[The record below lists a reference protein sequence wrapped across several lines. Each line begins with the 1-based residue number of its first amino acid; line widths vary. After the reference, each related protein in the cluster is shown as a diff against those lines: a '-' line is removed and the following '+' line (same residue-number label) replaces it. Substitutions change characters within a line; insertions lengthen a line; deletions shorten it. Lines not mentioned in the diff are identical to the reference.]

1 MARQRIHQASF
12 LRGEL
17 DPTIISRVDVAAY
30 GQGLKKARNVIPLNQ
45 GGVER
50 RGGTL
55 FRADLGGPT
64 RLESFIFNSTQEYI
78 FAFQNTVLKIYST
91 AGALL
96 ATFTSC
102 PWLTSELYE
111 LNFTQQGDTMIV
123 VHENIVPQIITRIV
137 STSFTRTAFGFET
150 SVNGEKTYQPYFKFA
165 DDSIT
170 LDIDSTTKGTTGVT
184 CTTSSAYWISG
195 YVGMVIRYHGAE
207 LTITGYTSST
217 VVTATLNDDV
227 EMELDADPFATQQGS
242 GVVKV
247 TQVGHG
253 FSTGASVTIS
263 GANDIFDDDG
273 DGLASANINGTF
285 SITVLD
291 DDHWEFTAGGSD
303 TAVESV
309 DGGGV
314 RVVIVGHPPTRNWDE
329 QVFSSVNGYPKTVTF
344 HEQRLFFGG
353 VTALPDGIQG
363 SKITDFYNFDVGE
376 AADAD
381 SIQIQIASD
390 QINEIRHLVSGKLLQ
405 IFSSTSEFYLKP
417 QIGKPITPTDIQI
430 IRQSTL
436 GSQLKAMPRI
446 FDGAT
451 IYIQNNGKT
460 VREYFYSAGAE
471 EFTSNSISL
480 LSNHLI
486 SSPQDSAK
494 ITSMPKRTEQF
505 YFLVNDDGT
514 MGVFTSQRAEKIA
527 GWMLWSTD
535 GDIKS
540 VACTTDNIYVAVNRP
555 VDVSCTITVTDAAN
569 IAVGSTITIT
579 DNNGVSTTMTATNSD
594 PASALEF
601 SVGGSRTNN
610 DVADNIAVGSGG
622 VLGINA
628 LAGYSAPNPAANVI
642 TVTRAVAGGNNLTV
656 TSSDSTRLAVTD
668 FVSDVYYLEQF
679 ASNAFDLPTD
689 MTVTKTISASYQP
702 HGTPLVNGAFSS
714 TTTFIG
720 DGFTNAPS
728 QGETFQ
734 FAGAGT
740 VYTIQSATATGGSG
754 EYTIVLNAST
764 SQSDGVALQFVTSK
778 VFSGLNSL
786 PDMRLKTVYLTS
798 GSAEGSAIYYYG
810 SGTVDANGVVSI
822 TTATSSADIGLNY
835 DITLHTLPIDAT
847 IQNGQLTGYPRKIAK
862 AVVELSSTYNMK
874 VNTNDVILTDVTLNT
889 SSGLTS
895 FTGKKEV
902 YFLGYNLEPNLEIT
916 QSAPVPMRLLGLTT
930 EIYY

>member
-1 MARQRIHQASF
+1 MARTRVHQASF

-30 GQGLKKARNVIPLNQ
+30 AQGLKKARNVIPLNQ

-55 FRADLGGPT
+55 FRADLGEAT
-64 RLESFIFNSTQEYI
+64 RLEHFIFNASQEYV
-78 FAFQNTVLKIYST
+78 FAFQNTKLKIYTT
-91 AGALL
+91 AGVL
-96 ATFTSC
+96 AASFTSC
-102 PWLTSELYE
+102 PWGTADLFE

-123 VHENIVPQIITRIV
+123 VHEDIVPQIITRIGA
-137 STSFTRTAFGFET
+137 SSFTRVAFGFET

-170 LDIDSTTKGTTGVT
+170 LDINSTTKGATGVT
-184 CTTSSAYWISG
+184 CTTSSAYWTSS

-217 VVTATLNDDV
+217 IVTATLEDAV
-227 EMELDADPFATQQGS
+227 EIDLDSDPFATQQGS

-263 GANDIFDDDG
+263 GANDIFDSDG
-273 DGLASANINGTF
+273 NGLATANINGTF
-285 SITVLD
+285 TITVID

-303 TAVESV
+303 TALESV

-314 RVVIVGHPPTRNWDE
+314 RVIIVGHPPTRNWDE
-329 QVFSSVNGYPKTVTF
+329 QVFSSVNGYPKAVTF
-344 HEQRLFFGG
+344 HEQRLYFGG

-363 SKITDFYNFDVGE
+363 SKIADFYNFDVGDSE
-376 AADAD
+376 DAD

-390 QINEIRHLVSGKLLQ
+390 QINEIRHIVSGKLLQ
-405 IFSSTSEFYLKP
+405 IFSSTAEFYLKP

-436 GSQLKAMPRI
+436 GCQLKAMPRI

-451 IYIQNNGKT
+451 IYVQNNGKT
-460 VREYFYSAGAE
+460 VREYMYNSGME
-471 EFTSNSISL
+471 EFSSNSISL
-480 LSNHLI
+480 LSSHLI

-494 ITSMPKRTEQF
+494 ITSLPNRTEQF

-514 MGVFTSQRAEKIA
+514 MGIFTSQRAEKIA

-535 GDIKS
+535 GTIES
-540 VACTTDNIYVAVNRP
+540 VACTTSNIYVSVKR
-555 VDVSCTITVTDAAN
+555 TI
-569 IAVGSTITIT
+569 
-579 DNNGVSTTMTATNSD
+579 NS
-594 PASALEF
+594 
-601 SVGGSRTNN
+601 
-610 DVADNIAVGSGG
+610 
-622 VLGINA
+622 
-628 LAGYSAPNPAANVI
+628 
-642 TVTRAVAGGNNLTV
+642 
-656 TSSDSTRLAVTD
+656 
-668 FVSDVYYLEQF
+668 SDVYYLEQF
-679 ASNAFDLPTD
+679 ASTAFDLPTD

-734 FAGAGT
+734 FAGTGT
-740 VYTIQSATATGGSG
+740 VYTIQSATATGNAG

-798 GSAEGSAIYYYG
+798 GSAEDSPVYYYG
-810 SGTVDANGVVSI
+810 SGTVDTNGVVTI
-822 TTATSSADIGLNY
+822 TTPTAAADIGLNY

-847 IQNGQLTGYPRKIAK
+847 VQSGQLTGYPRKIAK

>member
-1 MARQRIHQASF
+1 MARQRVHQASF

-91 AGALL
+91 AGVLL

-123 VHENIVPQIITRIV
+123 VHENIVPQIITRIG

-170 LDIDSTTKGTTGVT
+170 LDIDSTTKDATGVT
-184 CTTSSAYWISG
+184 CTTSSAYWTSG

-217 VVTATLNDDV
+217 IVTATLNDDV

-273 DGLASANINGTF
+273 DGLATANINGAF

-344 HEQRLFFGG
+344 HEQRLYFGG

-494 ITSMPKRTEQF
+494 ITSMPSRTEQF

-514 MGVFTSQRAEKIA
+514 MGIFTSQRAEKIA

-535 GDIKS
+535 GTIES
-540 VACTTDNIYVAVNRP
+540 VACTTSNIYVSVKR
-555 VDVSCTITVTDAAN
+555 TI
-569 IAVGSTITIT
+569 
-579 DNNGVSTTMTATNSD
+579 NS
-594 PASALEF
+594 
-601 SVGGSRTNN
+601 
-610 DVADNIAVGSGG
+610 
-622 VLGINA
+622 
-628 LAGYSAPNPAANVI
+628 
-642 TVTRAVAGGNNLTV
+642 
-656 TSSDSTRLAVTD
+656 
-668 FVSDVYYLEQF
+668 SDVYYLEQF
-679 ASNAFDLPTD
+679 ASTAFDLPTD
-689 MTVTKTISASYQP
+689 MTVTKTISATYQP

-734 FAGAGT
+734 FAGVGT
-740 VYTIQSATATGGSG
+740 VYTIQSATATGNSG

-778 VFSGLNSL
+778 VFSGLNSS

-835 DITLHTLPIDAT
+835 DITLDTLPIDAT

-889 SSGLTS
+889 SGGLTS

-916 QSAPVPMRLLGLTT
+916 QSAPLPMRLLGLTT
-930 EIYY
+930 EVYY

>member
-1 MARQRIHQASF
+1 MARQRVHQASF

-64 RLESFIFNSTQEYI
+64 RLESFIFNSTQEYV

-91 AGALL
+91 AGVLL

-123 VHENIVPQIITRIV
+123 VHENIVPQIITRIG

-170 LDIDSTTKGTTGVT
+170 LDIDSTTKDATGVT
-184 CTTSSAYWISG
+184 CTTSSAYWTSG

-217 VVTATLNDDV
+217 IVTATLNDDV
-227 EMELDADPFATQQGS
+227 EIELDADPFATQQGS

-273 DGLASANINGTF
+273 DGLATANINGAF

-291 DDHWEFTAGGSD
+291 DDHWEFTAGASD
-303 TAVESV
+303 TALESV

-329 QVFSSVNGYPKTVTF
+329 QVFSSVNGYPKTATF
-344 HEQRLFFGG
+344 HEQRLYFGG

-494 ITSMPKRTEQF
+494 ITSMPSRTEQF

-514 MGVFTSQRAEKIA
+514 MGIFTSQRAEKIA

-535 GDIKS
+535 GTIES
-540 VACTTDNIYVAVNRP
+540 IACTTSYIYISVKR
-555 VDVSCTITVTDAAN
+555 TI
-569 IAVGSTITIT
+569 
-579 DNNGVSTTMTATNSD
+579 NS
-594 PASALEF
+594 
-601 SVGGSRTNN
+601 
-610 DVADNIAVGSGG
+610 
-622 VLGINA
+622 
-628 LAGYSAPNPAANVI
+628 
-642 TVTRAVAGGNNLTV
+642 
-656 TSSDSTRLAVTD
+656 
-668 FVSDVYYLEQF
+668 SDVYYLEQF
-679 ASNAFDLPTD
+679 ASTAFDLPTD
-689 MTVTKTISASYQP
+689 MTVTKTISATYQP
-702 HGTPLVNGAFSS
+702 HGTPLVNGTFSS

-734 FAGAGT
+734 FAGIGT
-740 VYTIQSATATGGSG
+740 VYTIQSATATGNSG

-778 VFSGLNSL
+778 VFSGLNSS

-835 DITLHTLPIDAT
+835 DITLDTLPIDAT

-889 SSGLTS
+889 SGGLTS

-916 QSAPVPMRLLGLTT
+916 QSAPLPMRLLGLTT
-930 EIYY
+930 EVYY

>member
-1 MARQRIHQASF
+1 MARQRVHQASF

-91 AGALL
+91 AGVLL

-123 VHENIVPQIITRIV
+123 VHENIVPQIITRIG

-217 VVTATLNDDV
+217 IVTATLNDDV

-273 DGLASANINGTF
+273 DGLATANINGAF

-344 HEQRLFFGG
+344 HEQRLYFGG

-494 ITSMPKRTEQF
+494 ITSMPSRTEQF

-514 MGVFTSQRAEKIA
+514 MGIFTSQRAEKIA

-535 GDIKS
+535 GTIES
-540 VACTTDNIYVAVNRP
+540 VACTTSNIYVSVKR
-555 VDVSCTITVTDAAN
+555 TI
-569 IAVGSTITIT
+569 
-579 DNNGVSTTMTATNSD
+579 NS
-594 PASALEF
+594 
-601 SVGGSRTNN
+601 
-610 DVADNIAVGSGG
+610 
-622 VLGINA
+622 
-628 LAGYSAPNPAANVI
+628 
-642 TVTRAVAGGNNLTV
+642 
-656 TSSDSTRLAVTD
+656 
-668 FVSDVYYLEQF
+668 SDVYYLEQF

-734 FAGAGT
+734 FAGIGT
-740 VYTIQSATATGGSG
+740 VYTIQSATATGNSG

-778 VFSGLNSL
+778 VFSGLNSA

-798 GSAEGSAIYYYG
+798 GSAEGSAVYYYG

-835 DITLHTLPIDAT
+835 DITLDTLPIDAT

-889 SSGLTS
+889 SGGLTS

-930 EIYY
+930 EVYY

>member
-1 MARQRIHQASF
+1 MARQRVHQASF

-91 AGALL
+91 AGVLL

-102 PWLTSELYE
+102 PWLTAELFE

-123 VHENIVPQIITRIV
+123 VHENIVPQIITRIG

-217 VVTATLNDDV
+217 IVTATLNDDV

-273 DGLASANINGTF
+273 DGLATANINGTF

-329 QVFSSVNGYPKTVTF
+329 QVFSSVNGYPKTATF
-344 HEQRLFFGG
+344 HEQRLYFGG

-363 SKITDFYNFDVGE
+363 SKITDFYNFDVGK
-376 AADAD
+376 AGDAD

-417 QIGKPITPTDIQI
+417 PIGKPITPTDIQI
-430 IRQSTL
+430 IRQSSL
-436 GSQLKAMPRI
+436 GCQLKAMPRL

-494 ITSMPKRTEQF
+494 ITSMPSRTEQF

-514 MGVFTSQRAEKIA
+514 MGIFTSQRAEKIA

-535 GDIKS
+535 GTIES
-540 VACTTDNIYVAVNRP
+540 IACTTSYIYISVKR
-555 VDVSCTITVTDAAN
+555 TI
-569 IAVGSTITIT
+569 
-579 DNNGVSTTMTATNSD
+579 NS
-594 PASALEF
+594 
-601 SVGGSRTNN
+601 
-610 DVADNIAVGSGG
+610 
-622 VLGINA
+622 
-628 LAGYSAPNPAANVI
+628 
-642 TVTRAVAGGNNLTV
+642 
-656 TSSDSTRLAVTD
+656 
-668 FVSDVYYLEQF
+668 SDVYYLEQF
-679 ASNAFDLPTD
+679 ASTAFDLPTD
-689 MTVTKTISASYQP
+689 MTVTKTISATYQP

-734 FAGAGT
+734 FAGVGT
-740 VYTIQSATATGGSG
+740 VYTIQSATATGNSG

-778 VFSGLNSL
+778 VFSGLNSS

-835 DITLHTLPIDAT
+835 DITLDTLPIDAT

>member
-1 MARQRIHQASF
+1 MARQRVHQASF

-64 RLESFIFNSTQEYI
+64 RLESFIFNSTQEYV

-91 AGALL
+91 AGVLL

-123 VHENIVPQIITRIV
+123 VHENIVPQIITRIG

-217 VVTATLNDDV
+217 IVTATLNDDV

-273 DGLASANINGTF
+273 DGLATANINGAF

-344 HEQRLFFGG
+344 HEQRLYFGG

-494 ITSMPKRTEQF
+494 ITSMPSRTEQF

-514 MGVFTSQRAEKIA
+514 MGIFTSQRAEKIA

-535 GDIKS
+535 GTIES
-540 VACTTDNIYVAVNRP
+540 VACTTSNIYVSVKR
-555 VDVSCTITVTDAAN
+555 TI
-569 IAVGSTITIT
+569 
-579 DNNGVSTTMTATNSD
+579 NS
-594 PASALEF
+594 
-601 SVGGSRTNN
+601 
-610 DVADNIAVGSGG
+610 
-622 VLGINA
+622 
-628 LAGYSAPNPAANVI
+628 
-642 TVTRAVAGGNNLTV
+642 
-656 TSSDSTRLAVTD
+656 
-668 FVSDVYYLEQF
+668 SDVYYLEQF
-679 ASNAFDLPTD
+679 ASTAFDLPTD

-734 FAGAGT
+734 FAGIGT
-740 VYTIQSATATGGSG
+740 VYTIQSATATGNSG

-778 VFSGLNSL
+778 VFSGLNSA

-798 GSAEGSAIYYYG
+798 GSAEGSAVYYYG

-835 DITLHTLPIDAT
+835 DITLDTLPIDAT

-889 SSGLTS
+889 SGGLTS

-930 EIYY
+930 EVYY

>member
-1 MARQRIHQASF
+1 MARTRVHQASF

-30 GQGLKKARNVIPLNQ
+30 AQGLKKARNVIPLNQ

-55 FRADLGGPT
+55 FRADLGEAT
-64 RLESFIFNSTQEYI
+64 RLEHFIFNASQEYV
-78 FAFQNTVLKIYST
+78 FAFQNTKLKIYTT
-91 AGALL
+91 AGVL
-96 ATFTSC
+96 AASFTSC
-102 PWLTSELYE
+102 PWGTADLFE

-123 VHENIVPQIITRIV
+123 VHEDIVPQIITRIGA
-137 STSFTRTAFGFET
+137 SSFTRVAFGFET

-170 LDIDSTTKGTTGVT
+170 LDINSTTKGATGVT
-184 CTTSSAYWISG
+184 CTTSSAYWTSS

-217 VVTATLNDDV
+217 IVTATLEDAV
-227 EMELDADPFATQQGS
+227 EIDLDSDPFATQQGS

-253 FSTGASVTIS
+253 FSTGASVTLS
-263 GANDIFDDDG
+263 GADDIFDDDG

-285 SITVLD
+285 SITVVD

-303 TAVESV
+303 TALESV

-314 RVVIVGHPPTRNWDE
+314 RVVVVGHPPTRNWDE
-329 QVFSSVNGYPKTVTF
+329 QVFSSVNGYPKAVTF
-344 HEQRLFFGG
+344 HEQRLYFGG

-363 SKITDFYNFDVGE
+363 SKIADFYNFDVGDSE
-376 AADAD
+376 DAD

-390 QINEIRHLVSGKLLQ
+390 QINEIRHIVSGKLLQ
-405 IFSSTSEFYLKP
+405 IFSSTAEFYLKP

-436 GSQLKAMPRI
+436 GCQLKAMPRI

-451 IYIQNNGKT
+451 IYVQNNGKT
-460 VREYFYSAGAE
+460 VREYMYNSGME
-471 EFTSNSISL
+471 EFSSNSISL

-494 ITSMPKRTEQF
+494 ITSLPNRTEQF

-514 MGVFTSQRAEKIA
+514 MGIFTSQRAEKIA

-535 GDIKS
+535 GMIES

-555 VDVSCTITVTDAAN
+555 VDVSCTVTVTDYIN
-569 IAVGSTITIT
+569 IAVGTQLTFTKQDDTVITLEAEAIS
-579 DNNGVSTTMTATNSD
+579 G
-594 PASALEF
+594 SAPSS
-601 SVGGSRTNN
+601 SVGNTHYFRPNESN
-610 DVADNIAVGSGG
+610 DTTADNIYTALNAVSGFT
-622 VLGINA
+622 VA
-628 LAGYSAPNPAANVI
+628 NPAANVV
-642 TVTRAVAGGNNLTV
+642 TVVRDDNG
-656 TSSDSTRLAVTD
+656 SSNFTTTTTDSTRLAVTD
-668 FVSDVYYLEQF
+668 FVGNVYYLEQF
-679 ASNAFDLPTD
+679 ASTAFDLPTD

-702 HGTPLVNGAFSS
+702 HGTPLVNGTFSS

-734 FAGAGT
+734 FAGVGA
-740 VYTIQSATATGGSG
+740 VYTIQSATATGVSQ
-754 EYTIVLNAST
+754 EYTIVLNASA
-764 SQSDGVALQFVTSK
+764 SQSDGVALQFITSK

-786 PDMRLKTVYLTS
+786 PDMRGFTVYLTS
-798 GSAEGSAIYYYG
+798 GSAEGSPVYYYG
-810 SGTVDANGVVSI
+810 SGTVDTNGVVTI
-822 TTATSSADIGLNY
+822 TTPTAAADIGLNY

-847 IQNGQLTGYPRKIAK
+847 VQSGQLTGYPRKIAK

-874 VNTNDVILTDVTLNT
+874 ANTNDVILTDVTLNT
-889 SSGLTS
+889 SGGLTS

>member
-1 MARQRIHQASF
+1 MARQRVHQASF

-64 RLESFIFNSTQEYI
+64 RLESFIFNSTQEYV
-78 FAFQNTVLKIYST
+78 FAFQNQTLKIYTT
-91 AGALL
+91 AGVLA

-102 PWLTSELYE
+102 PWITSELYE

-123 VHENIVPQIITRIV
+123 VHENIVPQVITRIG

-227 EMELDADPFATQQGS
+227 EIELDADPFATQQGS

-263 GANDIFDDDG
+263 GANDIFDEDG
-273 DGLASANINGTF
+273 NGLATANINGTF

-303 TAVESV
+303 TALESV

-329 QVFSSVNGYPKTVTF
+329 QVFSSVNGYPKTATF
-344 HEQRLFFGG
+344 HEQRLYFGG

-390 QINEIRHLVSGKLLQ
+390 QINEIRHLVSAKLLQ

-494 ITSMPKRTEQF
+494 ITSMPSRTEQF

-514 MGVFTSQRAEKIA
+514 MGIFTSQRAEKIA

-535 GDIKS
+535 GTIES
-540 VACTTDNIYVAVNRP
+540 VTCTTSNIYISVKR
-555 VDVSCTITVTDAAN
+555 TI
-569 IAVGSTITIT
+569 
-579 DNNGVSTTMTATNSD
+579 NS
-594 PASALEF
+594 
-601 SVGGSRTNN
+601 
-610 DVADNIAVGSGG
+610 
-622 VLGINA
+622 
-628 LAGYSAPNPAANVI
+628 
-642 TVTRAVAGGNNLTV
+642 
-656 TSSDSTRLAVTD
+656 
-668 FVSDVYYLEQF
+668 SDVYYLEQF
-679 ASNAFDLPTD
+679 ASTAFDLPTD
-689 MTVTKTISASYQP
+689 MTVTKTISATYQP
-702 HGTPLVNGAFSS
+702 HGTPLVNGTFSS

-740 VYTIQSATATGGSG
+740 VYTIQSATATGNSG

-798 GSAEGSAIYYYG
+798 GSAEGSAVYYYG

-835 DITLHTLPIDAT
+835 DITLDTLPIDAT

-889 SSGLTS
+889 SGGLTS

-916 QSAPVPMRLLGLTT
+916 QSAPLPMRLLGLTT
-930 EIYY
+930 EVYY

>member
-1 MARQRIHQASF
+1 MARQRVHQASF

-91 AGALL
+91 AGVLL

-102 PWLTSELYE
+102 PWLTAELYE

-123 VHENIVPQIITRIV
+123 VHENIVPQIITRIG

-227 EMELDADPFATQQGS
+227 EIELDADPFATQQGS

-273 DGLASANINGTF
+273 DGLATANINGAF

-329 QVFSSVNGYPKTVTF
+329 QVFSSVNGYPKTATF
-344 HEQRLFFGG
+344 HEQRLYFGG

-430 IRQSTL
+430 IRQSSL
-436 GSQLKAMPRI
+436 GCQLKAMPRL

-494 ITSMPKRTEQF
+494 ITSMPSRTEQF

-514 MGVFTSQRAEKIA
+514 MGIFTSQRAEKIA

-535 GDIKS
+535 GTIES
-540 VACTTDNIYVAVNRP
+540 VACTTSNIYVSVKR
-555 VDVSCTITVTDAAN
+555 TI
-569 IAVGSTITIT
+569 
-579 DNNGVSTTMTATNSD
+579 NS
-594 PASALEF
+594 
-601 SVGGSRTNN
+601 
-610 DVADNIAVGSGG
+610 
-622 VLGINA
+622 
-628 LAGYSAPNPAANVI
+628 
-642 TVTRAVAGGNNLTV
+642 
-656 TSSDSTRLAVTD
+656 
-668 FVSDVYYLEQF
+668 SDVYYLEQF
-679 ASNAFDLPTD
+679 ASTAFDLPTD
-689 MTVTKTISASYQP
+689 MTVTKTISATYQP

-734 FAGAGT
+734 FAGIGT
-740 VYTIQSATATGGSG
+740 VYTIQSATATGNSG

-778 VFSGLNSL
+778 VFSGLNSA

-798 GSAEGSAIYYYG
+798 GSAEGSAVYYYG

-930 EIYY
+930 EVYY

>member
-1 MARQRIHQASF
+1 MARQRVHQASF

-55 FRADLGGPT
+55 FRADLGGTT

-91 AGALL
+91 AGVLL

-102 PWLTSELYE
+102 PWLTAELYE

-123 VHENIVPQIITRIV
+123 VHENIVPQIITRIG

-217 VVTATLNDDV
+217 IVTATLNDDV
-227 EMELDADPFATQQGS
+227 EIELDADPFATQQGS

-273 DGLASANINGTF
+273 NGLATANINGTF

-291 DDHWEFTAGGSD
+291 DDHWEFTAGASD
-303 TAVESV
+303 TALESV

-329 QVFSSVNGYPKTVTF
+329 QVFSSVNGYPKTATF
-344 HEQRLFFGG
+344 HEQRLYFGG

-363 SKITDFYNFDVGE
+363 SKITDFYNFDVGK
-376 AADAD
+376 AGDAD

-430 IRQSTL
+430 IRQSSL
-436 GSQLKAMPRI
+436 GCQLKAMPRL

-494 ITSMPKRTEQF
+494 ITSMPSRTEQF

-514 MGVFTSQRAEKIA
+514 MGIFTSQRAEKIA

-535 GDIKS
+535 GTIES
-540 VACTTDNIYVAVNRP
+540 IACTTSYIYISVKR
-555 VDVSCTITVTDAAN
+555 TI
-569 IAVGSTITIT
+569 
-579 DNNGVSTTMTATNSD
+579 NS
-594 PASALEF
+594 
-601 SVGGSRTNN
+601 
-610 DVADNIAVGSGG
+610 
-622 VLGINA
+622 
-628 LAGYSAPNPAANVI
+628 
-642 TVTRAVAGGNNLTV
+642 
-656 TSSDSTRLAVTD
+656 
-668 FVSDVYYLEQF
+668 SDVYYLEQF
-679 ASNAFDLPTD
+679 ASTAFDLPTD
-689 MTVTKTISASYQP
+689 MTVTKTISATYQP

-734 FAGAGT
+734 FAGVGT
-740 VYTIQSATATGGSG
+740 VYTIQSATATGNSG

-778 VFSGLNSL
+778 VFSGLNSS

-835 DITLHTLPIDAT
+835 DITLDTLPIDAT

>member
-1 MARQRIHQASF
+1 MARQRVHQASF

-91 AGALL
+91 AGVLL

-123 VHENIVPQIITRIV
+123 VHENIVPQIITRIG

-217 VVTATLNDDV
+217 IVTATLNDDV
-227 EMELDADPFATQQGS
+227 EIELDADPFATQQGS

-273 DGLASANINGTF
+273 NGLATANINGTF

-291 DDHWEFTAGGSD
+291 DDHWEFTAGASD
-303 TAVESV
+303 TALESV

-329 QVFSSVNGYPKTVTF
+329 QVFSSVNGYPKTATF
-344 HEQRLFFGG
+344 HEQRLYFGG

-363 SKITDFYNFDVGE
+363 SKITDFYNFDVGK
-376 AADAD
+376 AGDAD

-494 ITSMPKRTEQF
+494 ITSMPSRTEQF

-514 MGVFTSQRAEKIA
+514 MGIFTSQRAEKIA

-535 GDIKS
+535 GTIES
-540 VACTTDNIYVAVNRP
+540 IACTTSYIYISVKR
-555 VDVSCTITVTDAAN
+555 TI
-569 IAVGSTITIT
+569 
-579 DNNGVSTTMTATNSD
+579 NS
-594 PASALEF
+594 
-601 SVGGSRTNN
+601 
-610 DVADNIAVGSGG
+610 
-622 VLGINA
+622 
-628 LAGYSAPNPAANVI
+628 
-642 TVTRAVAGGNNLTV
+642 
-656 TSSDSTRLAVTD
+656 
-668 FVSDVYYLEQF
+668 SDVYYLEQF
-679 ASNAFDLPTD
+679 ASTAFDLPTD
-689 MTVTKTISASYQP
+689 MTVTKTISATYQP

-734 FAGAGT
+734 FAGVGT
-740 VYTIQSATATGGSG
+740 VYTIQSATATGNSG

-778 VFSGLNSL
+778 VFSGLNSA

-835 DITLHTLPIDAT
+835 DITLDTLPIDAT

-889 SSGLTS
+889 SGGLTS

-930 EIYY
+930 EVYY

>member
-1 MARQRIHQASF
+1 MARQRVHQASF

-102 PWLTSELYE
+102 PWITSELFE

-123 VHENIVPQIITRIV
+123 VHENIVPQVITRIG

-227 EMELDADPFATQQGS
+227 EIELDADPFATQQGS

-263 GANDIFDDDG
+263 GANDIFDEDG
-273 DGLASANINGTF
+273 NGLATANINGTF

-291 DDHWEFTAGGSD
+291 DDHWEFTAGASD
-303 TAVESV
+303 TALESV

-329 QVFSSVNGYPKTVTF
+329 QVFSSVNGYPKTATF
-344 HEQRLFFGG
+344 HEQRLYFGG

-390 QINEIRHLVSGKLLQ
+390 QINEIRHLVSAKLLQ

-460 VREYFYSAGAE
+460 VREYFYGATAE

-494 ITSMPKRTEQF
+494 ITSMPSRTEQF

-514 MGVFTSQRAEKIA
+514 MGIFTSQRAEKIA

-535 GDIKS
+535 GTIES
-540 VACTTDNIYVAVNRP
+540 VTCTTSNIYISVKR
-555 VDVSCTITVTDAAN
+555 TI
-569 IAVGSTITIT
+569 
-579 DNNGVSTTMTATNSD
+579 NS
-594 PASALEF
+594 
-601 SVGGSRTNN
+601 
-610 DVADNIAVGSGG
+610 
-622 VLGINA
+622 
-628 LAGYSAPNPAANVI
+628 
-642 TVTRAVAGGNNLTV
+642 
-656 TSSDSTRLAVTD
+656 
-668 FVSDVYYLEQF
+668 SDVYYLEQF
-679 ASNAFDLPTD
+679 ASTAFDLPTD
-689 MTVTKTISASYQP
+689 MTVTKTISATYQP
-702 HGTPLVNGAFSS
+702 HGTPLVNGTFSS

-740 VYTIQSATATGGSG
+740 VYTIQSATATGNSG

-798 GSAEGSAIYYYG
+798 GSAEGSAVYYYG

-835 DITLHTLPIDAT
+835 DITLDTLPIDAT

-889 SSGLTS
+889 SGGLTS

-916 QSAPVPMRLLGLTT
+916 QSAPLPMRLLGLTT
-930 EIYY
+930 EVYY

>member
-1 MARQRIHQASF
+1 MARQRVHQASF

-64 RLESFIFNSTQEYI
+64 RLESFIFNSTQEYV
-78 FAFQNTVLKIYST
+78 FAFQNQTLKIYTT
-91 AGALL
+91 AGVLA

-123 VHENIVPQIITRIV
+123 VHENIVPQVITRIG

-227 EMELDADPFATQQGS
+227 EIELDADPFATQQGS

-263 GANDIFDDDG
+263 GANDIFDEDG
-273 DGLASANINGTF
+273 NGLATANINGTF

-303 TAVESV
+303 TALESV

-329 QVFSSVNGYPKTVTF
+329 QVFSSVNGYPKTATF
-344 HEQRLFFGG
+344 HEQRLYFGG

-390 QINEIRHLVSGKLLQ
+390 QINEIRHLVSAKLLQ

-460 VREYFYSAGAE
+460 VREYFYGATAE

-494 ITSMPKRTEQF
+494 ITSMPSRTEQF

-514 MGVFTSQRAEKIA
+514 MGIFTSQRAEKIA

-535 GDIKS
+535 GTIES
-540 VACTTDNIYVAVNRP
+540 VTCTTSNIYISVKR
-555 VDVSCTITVTDAAN
+555 TI
-569 IAVGSTITIT
+569 
-579 DNNGVSTTMTATNSD
+579 NS
-594 PASALEF
+594 
-601 SVGGSRTNN
+601 
-610 DVADNIAVGSGG
+610 
-622 VLGINA
+622 
-628 LAGYSAPNPAANVI
+628 
-642 TVTRAVAGGNNLTV
+642 
-656 TSSDSTRLAVTD
+656 
-668 FVSDVYYLEQF
+668 SDVYYLEQF
-679 ASNAFDLPTD
+679 ASTAFDLPTD
-689 MTVTKTISASYQP
+689 MTVTKTISATYQP
-702 HGTPLVNGAFSS
+702 HGTPLVNGTFSS

-740 VYTIQSATATGGSG
+740 VYTIQSATATGNSG

-778 VFSGLNSL
+778 VFSGLNSS

-798 GSAEGSAIYYYG
+798 GSAEGSAVYYYG

-835 DITLHTLPIDAT
+835 DITLDTLPIDAT

-889 SSGLTS
+889 SGGLTS

-916 QSAPVPMRLLGLTT
+916 QSAPLPMRLLGLTT
-930 EIYY
+930 EVYY

>member
-1 MARQRIHQASF
+1 MARQRVHQASF

-64 RLESFIFNSTQEYI
+64 RLESFIFNSTQEYV
-78 FAFQNTVLKIYST
+78 FAFQNQTLKIYTT
-91 AGALL
+91 AGVLA

-123 VHENIVPQIITRIV
+123 VHENIVPQVITRIG

-217 VVTATLNDDV
+217 IVTATLNDDV
-227 EMELDADPFATQQGS
+227 EIELDADPFATQQGS

-263 GANDIFDDDG
+263 GANDIFDEDG
-273 DGLASANINGTF
+273 NGLATANINGTF

-303 TAVESV
+303 TALESV

-329 QVFSSVNGYPKTVTF
+329 QVFSSVNGYPKTATF
-344 HEQRLFFGG
+344 HEQRLYFGG

-390 QINEIRHLVSGKLLQ
+390 QINEIRHLVSAKLLQ

-460 VREYFYSAGAE
+460 VREYFYGATAE

-494 ITSMPKRTEQF
+494 ITSMPSRTEQF

-514 MGVFTSQRAEKIA
+514 MGIFTSQRAEKIA

-535 GDIKS
+535 GTIES
-540 VACTTDNIYVAVNRP
+540 VTCTTSNIYISVKR
-555 VDVSCTITVTDAAN
+555 TI
-569 IAVGSTITIT
+569 
-579 DNNGVSTTMTATNSD
+579 NS
-594 PASALEF
+594 
-601 SVGGSRTNN
+601 
-610 DVADNIAVGSGG
+610 
-622 VLGINA
+622 
-628 LAGYSAPNPAANVI
+628 
-642 TVTRAVAGGNNLTV
+642 
-656 TSSDSTRLAVTD
+656 
-668 FVSDVYYLEQF
+668 SDVYYLEQF
-679 ASNAFDLPTD
+679 ASTAFDLPTD
-689 MTVTKTISASYQP
+689 MTVTKTISATYQP
-702 HGTPLVNGAFSS
+702 HGTPLVNGTFSS

-740 VYTIQSATATGGSG
+740 VYTIQSATATGNSG

-798 GSAEGSAIYYYG
+798 GSAEGSAVYYYG

-835 DITLHTLPIDAT
+835 DITLDTLPIDAT

-889 SSGLTS
+889 SGGLTS

-916 QSAPVPMRLLGLTT
+916 QSAPLPMRLLGLTT
-930 EIYY
+930 EVYY

>member
-1 MARQRIHQASF
+1 MARQRVHQASF

-64 RLESFIFNSTQEYI
+64 RLESFIFNSTQEYV
-78 FAFQNTVLKIYST
+78 FAFQNQTLKIYTT
-91 AGALL
+91 AGVLA

-102 PWLTSELYE
+102 PWITSELYE

-123 VHENIVPQIITRIV
+123 VHENIVPQVITRIG

-227 EMELDADPFATQQGS
+227 EIELDADPFATQQGS

-263 GANDIFDDDG
+263 GANDIFDEDG
-273 DGLASANINGTF
+273 NGLATANINGTF

-303 TAVESV
+303 TALESV

-329 QVFSSVNGYPKTVTF
+329 QVFSSVNGYPKTATF
-344 HEQRLFFGG
+344 HEQRLYFGG

-390 QINEIRHLVSGKLLQ
+390 QINEIRHLVSAKLLQ

-460 VREYFYSAGAE
+460 VREYFYGATAE

-494 ITSMPKRTEQF
+494 ITSMPNRTEQF

-514 MGVFTSQRAEKIA
+514 MGIFTSQRAEKIA

-535 GDIKS
+535 GTIES
-540 VACTTDNIYVAVNRP
+540 VTCTTSNIYISVKR
-555 VDVSCTITVTDAAN
+555 TI
-569 IAVGSTITIT
+569 
-579 DNNGVSTTMTATNSD
+579 NS
-594 PASALEF
+594 
-601 SVGGSRTNN
+601 
-610 DVADNIAVGSGG
+610 
-622 VLGINA
+622 
-628 LAGYSAPNPAANVI
+628 
-642 TVTRAVAGGNNLTV
+642 
-656 TSSDSTRLAVTD
+656 
-668 FVSDVYYLEQF
+668 SDVYYLEQF
-679 ASNAFDLPTD
+679 ASTAFDLPTD
-689 MTVTKTISASYQP
+689 MTVTKTISATYQP
-702 HGTPLVNGAFSS
+702 HGTPLVNGTFSS

-740 VYTIQSATATGGSG
+740 VYTIQSATATGNSG

-835 DITLHTLPIDAT
+835 DITLDTLPIDAT

-889 SSGLTS
+889 SGGLTS

-916 QSAPVPMRLLGLTT
+916 QSAPLPMRLLGLTT
-930 EIYY
+930 EVYY

>member
-1 MARQRIHQASF
+1 MARQRVHQASF

-91 AGALL
+91 AGVLL

-102 PWLTSELYE
+102 PWITSELFE

-123 VHENIVPQIITRIV
+123 VHENIVPQIITRIG

-217 VVTATLNDDV
+217 IVTATLNDDV

-273 DGLASANINGTF
+273 DGLATANINGAF

-291 DDHWEFTAGGSD
+291 DDHWEFTAGASD
-303 TAVESV
+303 TALESV

-329 QVFSSVNGYPKTVTF
+329 QVFSSVNGYPKTATF
-344 HEQRLFFGG
+344 HEQRLYFGG

-363 SKITDFYNFDVGE
+363 SKITDFYNFDVGK
-376 AADAD
+376 AGDAD

-494 ITSMPKRTEQF
+494 ITSMPSRTEQF

-514 MGVFTSQRAEKIA
+514 MGIFTSQRAEKIA

-535 GDIKS
+535 GTIES
-540 VACTTDNIYVAVNRP
+540 IACTTSYIYISVKR
-555 VDVSCTITVTDAAN
+555 TI
-569 IAVGSTITIT
+569 
-579 DNNGVSTTMTATNSD
+579 NS
-594 PASALEF
+594 
-601 SVGGSRTNN
+601 
-610 DVADNIAVGSGG
+610 
-622 VLGINA
+622 
-628 LAGYSAPNPAANVI
+628 
-642 TVTRAVAGGNNLTV
+642 
-656 TSSDSTRLAVTD
+656 
-668 FVSDVYYLEQF
+668 SDVYYLEQF
-679 ASNAFDLPTD
+679 ASTAFDLPTD
-689 MTVTKTISASYQP
+689 MTVTKTISATYQP

-734 FAGAGT
+734 FAGVGT
-740 VYTIQSATATGGSG
+740 VYTIQSATATGNSG

-778 VFSGLNSL
+778 VFSGLNSS

-835 DITLHTLPIDAT
+835 DITLDTLPIDAT

-889 SSGLTS
+889 SGGLTS

-930 EIYY
+930 EVYY

>member
-1 MARQRIHQASF
+1 MARQRVHQASF

-55 FRADLGGPT
+55 FRADLGATT

-91 AGALL
+91 AGVLL

-123 VHENIVPQIITRIV
+123 VHENIVPQIITRIG

-217 VVTATLNDDV
+217 IVTATLNDDV

-273 DGLASANINGTF
+273 DGLATANINGAF

-344 HEQRLFFGG
+344 HEQRLYFGG

-417 QIGKPITPTDIQI
+417 PIGKPITPTDIQI

-494 ITSMPKRTEQF
+494 ITSMPSRTEQF

-514 MGVFTSQRAEKIA
+514 MGIFTSQRAEKIA

-535 GDIKS
+535 GTIES
-540 VACTTDNIYVAVNRP
+540 VACTTSNIYVSVKR
-555 VDVSCTITVTDAAN
+555 TI
-569 IAVGSTITIT
+569 
-579 DNNGVSTTMTATNSD
+579 NS
-594 PASALEF
+594 
-601 SVGGSRTNN
+601 
-610 DVADNIAVGSGG
+610 
-622 VLGINA
+622 
-628 LAGYSAPNPAANVI
+628 
-642 TVTRAVAGGNNLTV
+642 
-656 TSSDSTRLAVTD
+656 
-668 FVSDVYYLEQF
+668 SDVYYLEQF
-679 ASNAFDLPTD
+679 ASTAFDLPTD
-689 MTVTKTISASYQP
+689 MTVTKTISATYQP

-734 FAGAGT
+734 FAGIGT
-740 VYTIQSATATGGSG
+740 VYTIQSATATGNSG

-778 VFSGLNSL
+778 VFSGLNSA

-798 GSAEGSAIYYYG
+798 GSAEGSAVYYYG

-835 DITLHTLPIDAT
+835 DITLDTLPIDAT

-889 SSGLTS
+889 SGGLTS

-916 QSAPVPMRLLGLTT
+916 QSAPLPMRLLGLTT
-930 EIYY
+930 EVYY

>member
-1 MARQRIHQASF
+1 MARQRVHQASF

-64 RLESFIFNSTQEYI
+64 RLESFIFNSTQEYV
-78 FAFQNTVLKIYST
+78 FAFQNQTLKIYTT
-91 AGALL
+91 AGVLA

-123 VHENIVPQIITRIV
+123 VHENIVPQVITRIG

-227 EMELDADPFATQQGS
+227 EIELDADPFATQQGS

-253 FSTGASVTIS
+253 FSTSASVTIS
-263 GANDIFDDDG
+263 GANDIFDEDG
-273 DGLASANINGTF
+273 NGLATANINGTF

-303 TAVESV
+303 TALESV

-329 QVFSSVNGYPKTVTF
+329 QVFSSVNGYPKTATF
-344 HEQRLFFGG
+344 HEQRLYFGG

-390 QINEIRHLVSGKLLQ
+390 QINEIRHLVSAKLLQ

-460 VREYFYSAGAE
+460 VREYFYGATAE

-494 ITSMPKRTEQF
+494 ITSMPNRTEQF

-514 MGVFTSQRAEKIA
+514 MGIFISLLAEKIA

-535 GDIKS
+535 GTIES
-540 VACTTDNIYVAVNRP
+540 VACTTSNIYVSVKR
-555 VDVSCTITVTDAAN
+555 TI
-569 IAVGSTITIT
+569 
-579 DNNGVSTTMTATNSD
+579 NS
-594 PASALEF
+594 
-601 SVGGSRTNN
+601 
-610 DVADNIAVGSGG
+610 
-622 VLGINA
+622 
-628 LAGYSAPNPAANVI
+628 
-642 TVTRAVAGGNNLTV
+642 
-656 TSSDSTRLAVTD
+656 
-668 FVSDVYYLEQF
+668 SDVYYLEQF
-679 ASNAFDLPTD
+679 ASTAFDLPTD
-689 MTVTKTISASYQP
+689 MTVTKTISATYQP
-702 HGTPLVNGAFSS
+702 HGTPLVNGTFSS

-740 VYTIQSATATGGSG
+740 VYTIQSATATGNSG

-798 GSAEGSAIYYYG
+798 GSAEGSAVYYYG

-835 DITLHTLPIDAT
+835 DITLDTLPIDAT

-889 SSGLTS
+889 SGGLTS

-916 QSAPVPMRLLGLTT
+916 QSAPLPMRLLGLTT
-930 EIYY
+930 EVYY

>member
-1 MARQRIHQASF
+1 MARQRVHQASF

-55 FRADLGGPT
+55 FRADLGATT

-91 AGALL
+91 AGVLL

-123 VHENIVPQIITRIV
+123 VHENIVPQIITRIG

-217 VVTATLNDDV
+217 IVTATLNDDV
-227 EMELDADPFATQQGS
+227 EIELDADPFATQQGS

-273 DGLASANINGTF
+273 DGLATANINGAF

-291 DDHWEFTAGGSD
+291 DDHWEFTAGASD
-303 TAVESV
+303 TALESV

-329 QVFSSVNGYPKTVTF
+329 QVFSSVNGYPKTATF
-344 HEQRLFFGG
+344 HEQRLYFGG

-363 SKITDFYNFDVGE
+363 SKITDFYNFDVGK
-376 AADAD
+376 AGDAD

-494 ITSMPKRTEQF
+494 ITSMPSRTEQF

-514 MGVFTSQRAEKIA
+514 MGIFTSQRAEKIA

-535 GDIKS
+535 GTIES
-540 VACTTDNIYVAVNRP
+540 VACTTSNIYVSVKR
-555 VDVSCTITVTDAAN
+555 TI
-569 IAVGSTITIT
+569 
-579 DNNGVSTTMTATNSD
+579 NS
-594 PASALEF
+594 
-601 SVGGSRTNN
+601 
-610 DVADNIAVGSGG
+610 
-622 VLGINA
+622 
-628 LAGYSAPNPAANVI
+628 
-642 TVTRAVAGGNNLTV
+642 
-656 TSSDSTRLAVTD
+656 
-668 FVSDVYYLEQF
+668 SDVYYLEQF
-679 ASNAFDLPTD
+679 ASTAFDLPTD
-689 MTVTKTISASYQP
+689 MTVTKTISATYQP

-734 FAGAGT
+734 FAGVGT
-740 VYTIQSATATGGSG
+740 VYTIQSATATGNSG

-778 VFSGLNSL
+778 VFSGLNSS

-835 DITLHTLPIDAT
+835 DITLDTLPIDAT

-889 SSGLTS
+889 SGGLTS

-930 EIYY
+930 EVYY

>member
-1 MARQRIHQASF
+1 MARQRVHQASF

-64 RLESFIFNSTQEYI
+64 RLESFIFNSTQEYV
-78 FAFQNTVLKIYST
+78 FAFQNQTLKIYTT
-91 AGALL
+91 AGVLA

-102 PWLTSELYE
+102 PWITSELYE

-123 VHENIVPQIITRIV
+123 VHENIVPQVITRIG

-227 EMELDADPFATQQGS
+227 EIELDADPFATQQGS

-263 GANDIFDDDG
+263 GANDIFDEDG
-273 DGLASANINGTF
+273 NGLATANINGTF

-303 TAVESV
+303 TALESV

-329 QVFSSVNGYPKTVTF
+329 QVFSSVNGYPKTATF
-344 HEQRLFFGG
+344 HEQRLYFGG

-363 SKITDFYNFDVGE
+363 SKITDFYNFDVGK
-376 AADAD
+376 AGDAD

-390 QINEIRHLVSGKLLQ
+390 QINEIRHLVSAKLLQ

-460 VREYFYSAGAE
+460 VREYFYGATAE

-494 ITSMPKRTEQF
+494 ITSMPSRTEQF

-514 MGVFTSQRAEKIA
+514 MGIFTSQRAEKIA

-535 GDIKS
+535 GTIES
-540 VACTTDNIYVAVNRP
+540 VTCTTSNIYISVKR
-555 VDVSCTITVTDAAN
+555 TI
-569 IAVGSTITIT
+569 
-579 DNNGVSTTMTATNSD
+579 NS
-594 PASALEF
+594 
-601 SVGGSRTNN
+601 
-610 DVADNIAVGSGG
+610 
-622 VLGINA
+622 
-628 LAGYSAPNPAANVI
+628 
-642 TVTRAVAGGNNLTV
+642 
-656 TSSDSTRLAVTD
+656 
-668 FVSDVYYLEQF
+668 SDVYYLEQF
-679 ASNAFDLPTD
+679 ASTAFDLPTD
-689 MTVTKTISASYQP
+689 MTVTKTISATYQP
-702 HGTPLVNGAFSS
+702 HGTPLVNGTFSS

-740 VYTIQSATATGGSG
+740 VYTIQSATATGNSG

-798 GSAEGSAIYYYG
+798 GSAEGSAVYYYG

-835 DITLHTLPIDAT
+835 DITLDTLPIDAT

-889 SSGLTS
+889 SGGLTS

-916 QSAPVPMRLLGLTT
+916 QSAPLPMRLLGLTT
-930 EIYY
+930 EVYY

>member
-1 MARQRIHQASF
+1 MARQRVHQASF

-64 RLESFIFNSTQEYI
+64 RLESFIFNSTQEYV
-78 FAFQNTVLKIYST
+78 FAFQNQTLKIYTT
-91 AGALL
+91 AGVLA

-123 VHENIVPQIITRIV
+123 VHENIVPQVITRIG

-227 EMELDADPFATQQGS
+227 EIELDADPFATQQGS

-263 GANDIFDDDG
+263 GANDIFDEDG
-273 DGLASANINGTF
+273 NGLATANINGTF

-303 TAVESV
+303 TALESV

-329 QVFSSVNGYPKTVTF
+329 QVFSSVNGYPKTATF
-344 HEQRLFFGG
+344 HEQRLYFGG

-390 QINEIRHLVSGKLLQ
+390 QINEIRHLVSAKLLQ

-460 VREYFYSAGAE
+460 VREYFYGATAE

-494 ITSMPKRTEQF
+494 ITSMPSRTEQF

-514 MGVFTSQRAEKIA
+514 MGIFTSQRAEKIA

-535 GDIKS
+535 GTIES
-540 VACTTDNIYVAVNRP
+540 IACTTSYIYISVKR
-555 VDVSCTITVTDAAN
+555 TI
-569 IAVGSTITIT
+569 
-579 DNNGVSTTMTATNSD
+579 NS
-594 PASALEF
+594 
-601 SVGGSRTNN
+601 
-610 DVADNIAVGSGG
+610 
-622 VLGINA
+622 
-628 LAGYSAPNPAANVI
+628 
-642 TVTRAVAGGNNLTV
+642 
-656 TSSDSTRLAVTD
+656 
-668 FVSDVYYLEQF
+668 SDVYYLEQF
-679 ASNAFDLPTD
+679 ASTAFDLPTD
-689 MTVTKTISASYQP
+689 MTVTKTISATYQP
-702 HGTPLVNGAFSS
+702 HGTPLVNGTFSS

-740 VYTIQSATATGGSG
+740 VYTIQSATATGNSG
-754 EYTIVLNAST
+754 EYTIVLNANT

-798 GSAEGSAIYYYG
+798 GSAEGSAVYYYG

-835 DITLHTLPIDAT
+835 DITLDTLPIDAT

-930 EIYY
+930 EVYY

>member
-1 MARQRIHQASF
+1 MARQRVHQASF

-64 RLESFIFNSTQEYI
+64 RLESFIFNSTQEYV
-78 FAFQNTVLKIYST
+78 FAFQNQTLKIYTT
-91 AGALL
+91 AGVLA
-96 ATFTSC
+96 ATFSSC

-123 VHENIVPQIITRIV
+123 VHENIVPQVITRIG

-227 EMELDADPFATQQGS
+227 EIELDADPFATQQGS

-263 GANDIFDDDG
+263 GANDIFDEDG
-273 DGLASANINGTF
+273 NGLATANINGTF

-303 TAVESV
+303 TALESV

-329 QVFSSVNGYPKTVTF
+329 QVFSSVNGYPKTATF
-344 HEQRLFFGG
+344 HEQRLYFGG

-390 QINEIRHLVSGKLLQ
+390 QINEIRHLVSAKLLQ

-460 VREYFYSAGAE
+460 VREYFYGAAAE

-494 ITSMPKRTEQF
+494 ITSMPSRTEQF

-514 MGVFTSQRAEKIA
+514 MGIFTSQRAEKIA

-535 GDIKS
+535 GTIES
-540 VACTTDNIYVAVNRP
+540 VTCTTSNIYISVKR
-555 VDVSCTITVTDAAN
+555 TI
-569 IAVGSTITIT
+569 
-579 DNNGVSTTMTATNSD
+579 NS
-594 PASALEF
+594 
-601 SVGGSRTNN
+601 
-610 DVADNIAVGSGG
+610 
-622 VLGINA
+622 
-628 LAGYSAPNPAANVI
+628 
-642 TVTRAVAGGNNLTV
+642 
-656 TSSDSTRLAVTD
+656 
-668 FVSDVYYLEQF
+668 SDVYYLEQF
-679 ASNAFDLPTD
+679 ASTAFDLPTD
-689 MTVTKTISASYQP
+689 MTVTKTISATYQP
-702 HGTPLVNGAFSS
+702 HGTPLVNGTFSS

-740 VYTIQSATATGGSG
+740 VYTIQSATATGNSG

-798 GSAEGSAIYYYG
+798 GSAEGSAVYYYG

-835 DITLHTLPIDAT
+835 DITLDTLPIDAT

-889 SSGLTS
+889 SGGLTS

-916 QSAPVPMRLLGLTT
+916 QSAPLPMRLLGLTT
-930 EIYY
+930 EVYY

>member
-1 MARQRIHQASF
+1 MARQRVHQASF

-91 AGALL
+91 AGVLL

-123 VHENIVPQIITRIV
+123 VHENIVPQIITRIG

-217 VVTATLNDDV
+217 IVTATLNDDV

-273 DGLASANINGTF
+273 DGLATANINGAF

-344 HEQRLFFGG
+344 HEQRLYFGG

-494 ITSMPKRTEQF
+494 ITSMPSRTEQF

-514 MGVFTSQRAEKIA
+514 MGIFTSQRAEKIA

-535 GDIKS
+535 GTIES
-540 VACTTDNIYVAVNRP
+540 VACTTSNIYVSVKR
-555 VDVSCTITVTDAAN
+555 TI
-569 IAVGSTITIT
+569 
-579 DNNGVSTTMTATNSD
+579 NS
-594 PASALEF
+594 
-601 SVGGSRTNN
+601 
-610 DVADNIAVGSGG
+610 
-622 VLGINA
+622 
-628 LAGYSAPNPAANVI
+628 
-642 TVTRAVAGGNNLTV
+642 
-656 TSSDSTRLAVTD
+656 
-668 FVSDVYYLEQF
+668 SDVYYLEQF
-679 ASNAFDLPTD
+679 ASTAFDLPTD
-689 MTVTKTISASYQP
+689 MTVTKTISATYQP

-734 FAGAGT
+734 FAGIGT
-740 VYTIQSATATGGSG
+740 VYTIQSATATGNSG

-778 VFSGLNSL
+778 VFSGLNSA

-798 GSAEGSAIYYYG
+798 GSAEGSAVYYYG

-835 DITLHTLPIDAT
+835 DITLDTLPIDAT

-889 SSGLTS
+889 SGGLTS

-930 EIYY
+930 EVYY

>member
-1 MARQRIHQASF
+1 MARQRVHQASF

-55 FRADLGGPT
+55 FRADLGGTT

-91 AGALL
+91 AGVLL

-102 PWLTSELYE
+102 PWLTAELFE

-123 VHENIVPQIITRIV
+123 VHENIVPQIITRIG

-217 VVTATLNDDV
+217 IVTATLNDDV

-273 DGLASANINGTF
+273 NGLATANINGTF

-329 QVFSSVNGYPKTVTF
+329 QVFSSVNGYPKTATF
-344 HEQRLFFGG
+344 HEQRLYFGG

-363 SKITDFYNFDVGE
+363 SKITDFYNFDVGK
-376 AADAD
+376 AGDAD

-494 ITSMPKRTEQF
+494 ITSMPSRTEQF

-514 MGVFTSQRAEKIA
+514 MGIFTSQRAEKIA

-535 GDIKS
+535 GTIES
-540 VACTTDNIYVAVNRP
+540 IACTTSYIYISVKR
-555 VDVSCTITVTDAAN
+555 TI
-569 IAVGSTITIT
+569 
-579 DNNGVSTTMTATNSD
+579 NS
-594 PASALEF
+594 
-601 SVGGSRTNN
+601 
-610 DVADNIAVGSGG
+610 
-622 VLGINA
+622 
-628 LAGYSAPNPAANVI
+628 
-642 TVTRAVAGGNNLTV
+642 
-656 TSSDSTRLAVTD
+656 
-668 FVSDVYYLEQF
+668 SDVYYLEQF
-679 ASNAFDLPTD
+679 ASTAFDLPTD
-689 MTVTKTISASYQP
+689 MTVTKTISATYQP

-734 FAGAGT
+734 FAGVGT
-740 VYTIQSATATGGSG
+740 VYTIQSATATGNSG

-778 VFSGLNSL
+778 VFSGLNSS

-835 DITLHTLPIDAT
+835 DITLDTLPIDAT